1 MPGILVDPEWL
12 GDYIGDRRV
21 RIVDVRDREA
31 YTEGHIPG
39 TVQLDLKDLLRHV
52 PDQRIGG
59 PDRGHPVAEL
69 TSSGFLPGFNEKI
82 CGLNSKKR
90 RT

>member
-39 TVQLDLKDLLRHV
+39 TVQLDLKDLGENR
-52 PDQRIGG
+52 DGC
-59 PDRGHPVAEL
+59 D
-69 TSSGFLPGFNEKI
+69 TSSRGIRPGRI
-82 CGLNSKKR
+82 RARHGAAGDLQPR
-90 RT
+90 HRGGIR